1 MLGMI
6 AATVVEGLR
15 QKYQLLKSEL
25 DERGRR
31 LWAAS
36 ESLVLGHGGVKA
48 VVEATGLAE
57 NTVRRGRREL
67 RAPTGG
73 RPAPVRRIRCPG
85 GGRPPVTV
93 ADHALL
99 PLLEGLVEPTTRGD
113 PMSPL
118 RWTCKSTRRLAT
130 ELNRQGHRVS
140 HTKVA
145 QLLDQLGYSLQGTR
159 KVQEGATHPDRNTQF
174 EYINVHVKA
183 FQQAGQPVVSV
194 DAKKKELVGDFANKG
209 REYRP
214 KGQPPAV
221 RVYDF
226 VDKELG
232 KVCPYGVYDM
242 TSNQGWV
249 SVGTD
254 HDTAQFAVESLRRW
268 WYQMGCKVY
277 PQANRLLITADGG
290 GSNASRN
297 RLWKVELQRLA
308 DDTGL
313 TISVCHFPPGTSKWN
328 KIEHRMFCHITENWR
343 GKPLTN
349 HEVIVNL
356 IGNTTTIAGLTIQAV
371 LDQGTY
377 PTGLKVSE
385 QQMQTLNLHRADFHG
400 QDWNYSIYPRQSE
413 KTSTY

>member
-1 MLGMI
+1 MI
-6 AATVVEGLR
+6 AAPVVEGVR
-15 QKYQLLKSEL
+15 QKYQLLKAEL

-57 NTVRRGRREL
+57 NTVRRGRQEL
-67 RAPTGG
+67 RAPLAT
-73 RPAPVRRIRCPG
+73 RPTPVRRIRAPG

-93 ADHALL
+93 TDHELL

-118 RWTCKSTRRLAT
+118 RWTCKSTRRLAA
-130 ELNRQGHRVS
+130 ELTRQGHRVS

-145 QLLDQLGYSLQGTR
+145 HLLEHLGYSLQGTR
-159 KVQEGATHPDRNTQF
+159 KVQEGATHPDRNAQF
-174 EYINVHVKA
+174 AYLNAQVKA

-194 DAKKKELVGDFANKG
+194 DAKKKELVGEFANKG
-209 REYRP
+209 REYRL
-214 KGQPPAV
+214 KGQPPPV

-226 VDKELG
+226 ADDELG
-232 KVCPYGVYDM
+232 KVCPYGVYDL
-242 TSNQGWV
+242 TRNQGSV
-249 SVGTD
+249 SVGID

-268 WYQMGCKVY
+268 WYQMGGQVY

-308 DDTGL
+308 DETGL

-349 HEVIVNL
+349 HEVIVQL
-356 IGNTTTIAGLTIQAV
+356 IGNTTTTAGLTIQAG
-371 LDQGTY
+371 LDPGRY
-377 PTGLKVSE
+377 PTGIKVSA
-385 QQMQTLNLHRADFHG
+385 QQMQTLNLCRADFHG
-400 QDWNYSIYPRQSE
+400 QDWNYSIAPRQPE
-413 KTSTY
+413 KTSSY

>member
-1 MLGMI
+1 MI
-6 AATVVEGLR
+6 AATVVEALR
-15 QKYQLLKSEL
+15 QKYHMLKPEL

-36 ESLVLGHGGVKA
+36 ESLVLGYGGLKV
-48 VVEATGLAE
+48 VVEATGLGE
-57 NTVRRGRREL
+57 NTVRRGCQEL
-67 RAPTGG
+67 QATVGAP
-73 RPAPVRRIRCPG
+73 PAQVRRIRRQG
-85 GGRPPVTV
+85 GGRKPLTGAEQELLTV
-93 ADHALL
+93 
-99 PLLEGLVEPTTRGD
+99 LEGLVEPTARGD

-130 ELNRQGHRVS
+130 ELSRQGHRIS

-145 QLLDQLGYSLQGTR
+145 QLLDKLGYSLQGTR
-159 KVQEGATHPDRNTQF
+159 KVQEGASHPDRNTQF
-174 EYINVHVKA
+174 AHINEQVKA

-214 KGQPPAV
+214 KGQPPRV

-226 VDKELG
+226 VDKDLG

-242 TSNQGWV
+242 TRNQGWV

-277 PQANRLLITADGG
+277 PQAEKMLITADGG

-297 RLWKVELQRLA
+297 RLWKLELQRLA

-313 TISVCHFPPGTSKWN
+313 MIQVCHFPPGTSKWN

-343 GKPLTN
+343 GKPLTD

-356 IGNTTTIAGLTIQAV
+356 IGNTTTAAGLTIQAA
-371 LDQGTY
+371 LDQGIY
-377 PTGLKVSE
+377 PTGLKVTD
-385 QQMQTLNLHRADFHG
+385 QQMQELNLHPADFHG
-400 QDWNYSIYPRQSE
+400 QDWNYSIRPRQSE
-413 KTSTY
+413 KPSTY

>member
-1 MLGMI
+1 MI

-15 QKYQLLKSEL
+15 QKYQLLKAEL

-36 ESLVLGHGGVKA
+36 ESLVLGHGGIKA

-57 NTVRRGRREL
+57 NTVRRGRQEL
-67 RAPTGG
+67 RAPITAN
-73 RPAPVRRIRCPG
+73 PTPVRRIRCPG

-93 ADHALL
+93 TDHELL

-118 RWTCKSTRRLAT
+118 RWTCKSTRRLAA
-130 ELNRQGHRVS
+130 ELNHQGYQVS

-145 QLLDQLGYSLQGTR
+145 QVLEHLGYSLQGTR
-159 KVQEGATHPDRNTQF
+159 KVQEGASHPDRNAQF
-174 EYINVHVKA
+174 EYLNAQVKA
-183 FQQAGQPVVSV
+183 FQQAGQAVVSV

-214 KGQPPAV
+214 KGQPPPV

-226 VDKELG
+226 ADDELG
-232 KVCPYGVYDM
+232 KVCPYGVYDL
-242 TSNQGWV
+242 TRNQGWV

-268 WYQMGCKVY
+268 WYQMGRQVY

-297 RLWKVELQRLA
+297 RLWKIELQRLA
-308 DDTGL
+308 DETGL

-349 HEVIVNL
+349 HEVIVKL
-356 IGNTTTIAGLTIQAV
+356 IGNTTTTAGLTIQAV

-377 PTGLKVSE
+377 PTGIKVSE
-385 QQMQTLNLHRADFHG
+385 QQMQTLNLCRADFHG
-400 QDWNYSIYPRQSE
+400 QDWNYSLSPR
-413 KTSTY
+413 